1 MQPAI
6 AAVPFPLLANFASGS
21 VVEIWVWFERC
32 SPRTVT
38 VGAWVLILRLIQQ
51 SNPLRILLRF
61 QEDLNWQKALVQDIR
76 LHERAIKVV

>member
-1 MQPAI
+1 M
-6 AAVPFPLLANFASGS
+6 
-21 VVEIWVWFERC
+21 EIWVWFERC

-38 VGAWVLILRLIQQ
+38 VGARVLILRLIQQ

-61 QEDLNWQKALVQDIR
+61 QEDLNRHKALVQDIR